1 MAKQDFSALM
11 SKVKETQTNTPIQK
25 VTPVKEKKEET
36 IFSFYISTEKLKK
49 LKMISIER
57 GVSLK
62 ELINKAIDRE
72 YLDNL

>member
-62 ELINKAIDRE
+62 ELINRAIDRE
-72 YLDNL
+72 YF

>member
-36 IFSFYISTEKLKK
+36 IFSFYISTKKLKK

-62 ELINKAIDRE
+62 ELINRAIDRE
-72 YLDNL
+72 YLDDL

>member
-11 SKVKETQTNTPIQK
+11 SKVKESQANTPVQK
-25 VTPVKEKKEET
+25 VVPIKEKKEET

-62 ELINKAIDRE
+62 KLINKAIDKE
-72 YLDNL
+72 YF

>member
-25 VTPVKEKKEET
+25 VTPVKEKREET

-49 LKMISIER
+49 LKMISIEK

-62 ELINKAIDRE
+62 ELINRAIDKE
-72 YLDNL
+72 YF

>member
-62 ELINKAIDRE
+62 ELINKAIDKE
-72 YLDNL
+72 YF